1 MKKIALAC
9 VLALAGCSTTNVSWD
24 QDNQIDVAQST
35 VNLKSNLWLNKMPT
49 IGEEQEHNLH
59 GALYLES
66 SADLPAD
73 LTVKSVSLKQG
84 DNTWLVDGE
93 ALELRTHSETQWE
106 VAFVWQLDVDA
117 EKVVDVAVEVEQ
129 GGLSQWLVEKEVKVD
144 SVY

>member
-24 QDNQIDVAQST
+24 QDSQIEVAQST
-35 VNLKSNLWLNKMPT
+35 VTLKSNLWLNKMPT
-49 IGEEQEHNLH
+49 IGEGQEHNLH

-66 SADLPAD
+66 NSDLPAD

-84 DNTWLVDGE
+84 ENTWIVDGE
-93 ALELRTHSETQWE
+93 ALDLRTHSETQWE

-117 EKVVDVAVEVEQ
+117 DLAVDVAVEVEQ
-129 GGLSQWLVEKEVKVD
+129 AGQSQWLVENEVKVD

>member
-24 QDNQIDVAQST
+24 QDSQIEVAQST
-35 VNLKSNLWLNKMPT
+35 VTLKSNLWLNKMPT

-66 SADLPAD
+66 NSDLPAD

-84 DNTWLVDGE
+84 ENTWIVDGE
-93 ALELRTHSETQWE
+93 ALDLRTHSETQWE

-117 EKVVDVAVEVEQ
+117 DLAVDVAVEVEQ
-129 GGLSQWLVEKEVKVD
+129 AGQSQWLVENEVKVD

>member
-24 QDNQIDVAQST
+24 QDSQIEVSQST
-35 VNLKSNLWLNKMPT
+35 VTLKSNLWLNKMPT

-66 SADLPAD
+66 DSDLPAD

-84 DNTWLVDGE
+84 ENTWIVDGE
-93 ALELRTHSETQWE
+93 ALDLRTHSETQWE

-117 EKVVDVAVEVEQ
+117 DLVVDVAVEVEQ
-129 GGLSQWLVEKEVKVD
+129 AGQSQWLVENEVKVD

>member
-24 QDNQIDVAQST
+24 QDSQIEVAQST
-35 VNLKSNLWLNKMPT
+35 VTLKSNLWLNKMPT

-66 SADLPAD
+66 NSDLPAD

-84 DNTWLVDGE
+84 ENTWIVNGE
-93 ALELRTHSETQWE
+93 ALDLRTHSETQWE

-117 EKVVDVAVEVEQ
+117 DLAVDVAVEVEQ
-129 GGLSQWLVEKEVKVD
+129 AGQSQWLVENEVKVD